1 MLKQGTGN
9 VDGALRVGLTFET
22 DDIAAL
28 MKARSGLDAPDA
40 EQVYANLLV
49 VSRMHQAAFGHW
61 LDR

>member
-1 MLKQGTGN
+1 MKQGTGSE
-9 VDGALRVGLTFET
+9 DGALRAGLTFET

-28 MKARSGLDAPDA
+28 TKARSGLDAPDA

-49 VSRMHQAAFGHW
+49 ASRMHQAVFGHR